1 MKRLGKFSG
10 KIYDEQYETRDIKEC
25 CQIITDEQAGDEK
38 WVEERHLEHLKTC
51 VTCFQC
57 PLSKPDG
64 RTILRE
70 FNDIGEKITIQ
81 LRYQDF
87 EVTKLPEDCSRCPVG
102 FMYQGC
108 GREVPLTVGGR
119 PDTCKLKLIKLFETK
134 EE

>member
-10 KIYDEQYETRDIKEC
+10 KIYDDQYKTEDIKEC
-25 CQIITDEQAGDEK
+25 CQIITDEQSKDEEWLK
-38 WVEERHLEHLKTC
+38 ERHTEHLIHC
-51 VTCFQC
+51 VGCYTC
-57 PLSKPDG
+57 PLSRPNG

-87 EVTKLPEDCSRCPVG
+87 EVTKLPEDCTHCPVG

-108 GREVPLTVGGR
+108 GREVPLTKGRR
-119 PDTCKLKLIKLFETK
+119 PDTCKLKLVKLLDAK